1 MQKRYSGII
10 FALTTHLLLDVMIV
24 HHAFFYATG
33 VLHHADK
40 PYSLI
45 RDSEAMEENPALL
58 CFTVDNYRRSLVFI
72 MKICSDVVFFYLL
85 SLNYDNQRNFYTK
98 MKEMNDFLAY
108 LR

>member
-58 CFTVDNYRRSLVFI
+58 CFTVDNYRRSLVLI
-72 MKICSDVVFFYLL
+72 MKICTDVVFFYLL

>member
-58 CFTVDNYRRSLVFI
+58 CFTVDNFRRSLVLI

-85 SLNYDNQRNFYTK
+85 SPNYDNQRNFYTK

>member
-45 RDSEAMEENPALL
+45 RDSEAME
-58 CFTVDNYRRSLVFI
+58 
-72 MKICSDVVFFYLL
+72 KILRFYVL
-85 SLNYDNQRNFYTK
+85 Q
-98 MKEMNDFLAY
+98 
-108 LR
+108 

>member
-1 MQKRYSGII
+1 M
-10 FALTTHLLLDVMIV
+10 

-58 CFTVDNYRRSLVFI
+58 CFTVDNYRRSLVLI

-85 SLNYDNQRNFYTK
+85 SPNYDNQRNFYTK